1 MCGRYNLEDND
12 DTQALLDDLGVSF
25 GRTNIPTE
33 QIPVISEEEGIRALR
48 PMRLWLMPVWAKEI
62 TIQYSMFNTRTET
75 LDKSKAFQGSFRHH
89 RIIIPM
95 TSFIE
100 WRKEGAI
107 RQPYLVKYE
116 HGCMA
121 AAGVWSQWT
130 DGEVVLDT
138 CAMVPTNA
146 SKDFKAIHSR
156 QPLLLDS
163 NQANSWLE
171 ERADLRDLREL
182 LKAPLPQNMHV
193 RAIDPS
199 INNSRLKEAP
209 SYLNG
214 SQGILV
220 DCWTTAN
227 NSS

>member
-12 DTQALLDDLGVSF
+12 DTQALMDQLGVTF
-25 GRTNIPTE
+25 GRHNIPSFFNLAPTE

-48 PMRLWLMPVWAKEI
+48 PMRWWLTPTWAKEI
-62 TIQYSMFNTRTET
+62 TTQYSMFNARAET

-100 WRKEGAI
+100 WRKERAV
-107 RQPYLVKYE
+107 RQPYLVRYE
-116 HGCMA
+116 EGCMA

-130 DGEVVLDT
+130 DGEIVLDT
-138 CAMVPTNA
+138 CAMVTTTA
-146 SKDFKAIHSR
+146 SKDFKQFHSR

-163 NQANSWLE
+163 NQTNVWLS
-171 ERADLRDLREL
+171 ERSNQKELREL
-182 LKAPLPQNMHV
+182 LKVPLPYNMLV
-193 RAIDPS
+193 NAIDPS

-209 SYLNG
+209 RSLKDT
-214 SQGILV
+214 SEILV
-220 DCWTTAN
+220 SA
-227 NSS
+227 

>member
-1 MCGRYNLEDND
+1 MCGRYNLEDNE
-12 DTQALLDDLGVSF
+12 DTQALMDDLRVTF
-25 GRTNIPTE
+25 GRKDIPSFFNLAPTE

-48 PMRLWLMPVWAKEI
+48 PMRWWLTPAWAKEI
-62 TIQYSMFNTRTET
+62 TTQYSMFNARAET

-100 WRKEGAI
+100 WRKERAI

-130 DGEVVLDT
+130 DGEIVLDT
-138 CAMVPTNA
+138 CAMVATSA
-146 SKDFKAIHSR
+146 SKDFKAFHSR

-163 NQANSWLE
+163 NQANTWLE
-171 ERADLRDLREL
+171 ERADLKDLREL
-182 LKAPLPQNMHV
+182 LKAPLPQSMLV
-193 RAIDPS
+193 RALDPS

-214 SQGILV
+214 NQQIV
-220 DCWTTAN
+220 V
-227 NSS
+227 SS

>member
-12 DTQALLDDLGVSF
+12 GTQALMDDLRVSF
-25 GRTNIPTE
+25 GRTNIPSFFNLAPTE
-33 QIPVISEEEGIRALR
+33 QIPVVSEEEDIRALR
-48 PMRLWLMPVWAKEI
+48 PMRWWLTPVWAKEI
-62 TIQYSMFNTRTET
+62 TTQYSMFNARAET

-116 HGCMA
+116 HDCMV

-130 DGEVVLDT
+130 DGEIVLDT
-138 CAMVPTNA
+138 CAMVTTNA
-146 SKDFKAIHSR
+146 CKDFKAFHSR

-163 NQANSWLE
+163 EQANAWLE
-171 ERADLRDLREL
+171 ERADLKDLREL
-182 LKAPLPQNMHV
+182 LKAPLPQNMLI

-209 SYLNG
+209 SVLNG
-214 SQGILV
+214 RQEIV
-220 DCWTTAN
+220 V
-227 NSS
+227 SS